1 LKVSTLPSNNRFDV
15 LSDNLDDV
23 KMDDETEAS
32 LAAVK
37 DRIDTLHIRN
47 THATPD
53 SINKKNGASGMK

>member
-1 LKVSTLPSNNRFDV
+1 

-23 KMDDETEAS
+23 VMDDKTEAT

-53 SINKKNGASGMK
+53 SINKTNGAGGRK